1 MNESKGKGRVKRI
14 NKESDLS
21 ELSRY
26 DPIEVYREGSRE
38 IFGEPEYREGLFLGR
53 EDNEFSVVRFA
64 LDSFGSNPGKAAV
77 EVARYGFYCN
87 GRDGVEE
94 DRAILYEIEGPFPG
108 NSKMFAQYQEALE
121 RLRN

>member
-1 MNESKGKGRVKRI
+1 MNEIKGNCGVKRI
-14 NKESDLS
+14 NQESDLDGVRM
-21 ELSRY
+21 ET
-26 DPIEVYREGSRE
+26 PVEVYREGSKE
-38 IFGEPEYREGLFLGR
+38 IFGELEFREGLFLGR